1 MFLAAA
7 AGEFSVASRRL
18 VFTLRSNAVTLE
30 QLTSTHP
37 RFGSLITF
45 FQFLVVSLY
54 GLPQHLAWT
63 SSGLRFKPRTVPLA
77 PYLVQVG
84 LFYLISLLN
93 NAAFAFRIPMSVH
106 IIFRS
111 GGLIVSM
118 ILGWIVGK
126 RYSMMQV
133 ASVLVVTAG
142 VALTTLSAS
151 TRSSTTTTN
160 GTVYTYATGITVL
173 SLALL
178 LSGLLGL
185 VQDWTYTTY
194 GRTSSNKSWQESM
207 FYLHFLSLPMFIFLR
222 DDISSQLRIVHSSS
236 SARLFSTNIPTVY
249 VPLALNTLTQLVCVA
264 GVNRLTTRVS
274 ALTVTLVLVVR
285 KATSLVLSVVG
296 DGVVVKYATRA
307 MGEVGDNHNHGRME
321 VDARMMW
328 TGAVVVMLGTAG
340 YSIAGAR
347 RGRKGKEE

>member
-1 MFLAAA
+1 MFTN
-7 AGEFSVASRRL
+7 
-18 VFTLRSNAVTLE
+18 TLRSNAVTLE

-37 RFGSLITF
+37 QFGSLITF
-45 FQFLVVSLY
+45 FQFLVVSVY
-54 GLPQHLAWT
+54 GLPQHLTWT
-63 SSGLRFKPRTVPLA
+63 PSGPRFKPRTVPLT

-93 NAAFAFRIPMSVH
+93 NAAFAFRIPMSIH

-126 RYSMMQV
+126 RYSSMQV
-133 ASVLVVTAG
+133 TSVLVVTAG

-151 TRSSTTTTN
+151 TRPSTTITTTD
-160 GTVYTYATGITVL
+160 GSIAYTYATGITIL

-185 VQDWTYTTY
+185 VQDWTYATY
-194 GRTSSNKSWQESM
+194 GRGRSTSNKPWQESM
-207 FYLHFLSLPMFIFLR
+207 FYLHFLSLPMFFLLR
-222 DDISSQLRIVHSSS
+222 DDISSQLRAVHSSS
-236 SARLFSTNIPTVY
+236 SLRLFSTNIPAVY

-307 MGEVGDNHNHGRME
+307 MGEVADNGNHGRME

-340 YSIAGAR
+340 YSVAGAR
-347 RGRKGKEE
+347 KSKEE